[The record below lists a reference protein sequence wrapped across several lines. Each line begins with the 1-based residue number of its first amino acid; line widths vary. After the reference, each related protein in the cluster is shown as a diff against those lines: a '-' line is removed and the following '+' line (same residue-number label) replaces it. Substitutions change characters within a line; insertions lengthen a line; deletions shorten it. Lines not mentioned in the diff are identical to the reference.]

1 MTDVIADEIWYRG
14 YRIAVLAQDGVP
26 ASVMA
31 DFLDDLS
38 NGELFSG
45 VVAKCE
51 ECNAEAVILHL
62 HDCKSYQP
70 EKEVCNKAEAYEA
83 AADDILRDTKPF
95 TKAGLIRRADLERVC
110 KELKEETP

>member
-1 MTDVIADEIWYRG
+1 
-14 YRIAVLAQDGVP
+14 
-26 ASVMA
+26 MA

-83 AADDILRDTKPF
+83 AADDILMDTKPF